1 MTDRG
6 WLEFCQT
13 IAADVRGLLL
23 QLPTRDDREPVI
35 GQGKGGD
42 VMGNPLNALAWLA
55 EKRAAEGTPLRRGM
69 IVMTGSMVPI
79 QFPAAGDR
87 AIVEVEGLGAAEL
100 VAT

>member
-13 IAADVRGLLL
+13 VSADVRGLLL

-42 VMGNPLNALAWLA
+42 DTTAIDDGAERLAVTRL
-55 EKRAAEGTPLRRGM
+55 EQL
-69 IVMTGSMVPI
+69 
-79 QFPAAGDR
+79 
-87 AIVEVEGLGAAEL
+87 
-100 VAT
+100 